1 MSDTLKLSKLS
12 AQMKAD
18 WDRRISHD
26 YRFWMSDSYK
36 DDTAMWA
43 AGERDVQ
50 ALLNAA
56 DSKAPQGVFLE
67 VGCGVGRLL
76 RAASK
81 RFNKVHGIDV
91 SSSAINKGRE
101 LLGDLRN
108 VELQVTDGVKIPFPD
123 QSFDLVASFAALAS
137 MPVEV
142 IASYLREMRR
152 VVKNSGS
159 VLLQLYLGI
168 EQIVSA
174 DDTLHLRCFG
184 EERFRAAAKIAG
196 YKVHQIREL
205 NLPFQVSFKEAG
217 LSAVI
222 VELYPDV
229 QPGEVADIVA
239 ALGATQSDGAKS
251 DTNLEH
257 WMALNYA
264 NELVERGDY
273 EAAKRTLEYAIS
285 FTKTVTIDT
294 RDLLAK
300 VTARVEALASSGTKD
315 AGEYWAANLTV
326 LRQRFPHLAKLV
338 EGFTGEPSQLGSTE
352 DGPVIFDRNQVLD
365 HANKP
370 KSAGDVWAKRAL
382 SEPRIG
388 SAKRL
393 VVFGFG
399 AGYHVDSLLRLTDRE
414 VAVVEPSLQNFVTAL
429 KIRPLQKILENLVG
443 IAVGAEAPEFLD
455 QHTEV
460 LARPQTQVVYGDQLT
475 ALKAACY
482 GKRGATTLHPTI
494 AVLGPLHGGTL
505 PIAGYT
511 SRALREMKQ
520 RTRDLDVSGFNSG
533 YGLLE
538 KFLTNQTR
546 QALIQSTYVEMVSQ
560 VLLESLDERPVDV
573 LVCMAQAPI
582 TGRVLAE
589 LRKRGVIT
597 VLWFVEDFL
606 RFTYWREMAKYY
618 DFVFTIQKGLC
629 IDAIKASGAANVQ
642 YLPCAADPLVHR
654 PIELS
659 VEERVKWGSPISFVG
674 AGYHNRQQSFALLAD
689 MPFKIWGSEWP
700 SCRPFDKMLQEQGR
714 RISPEEYVKIFNA
727 TDVNINLHS
736 STEKDGVD
744 PTGDFVNPRTFEL
757 ASCGAF
763 QLVDERSLLSE
774 LFVPGEEL
782 ITFSDIP
789 QMKQQ
794 IAHYLNS
801 PDERRAITA
810 KARARV
816 LKEHTYEQRI
826 RQMLASVYSCE
837 FERLNSR
844 ELQSPWRKMIERSA
858 KFPELKARCEE
869 AFTRGEDATLDSLLT
884 DILAGKGKL
893 TETEQKLLF
902 LYHIRKQIIYMA
914 KEEQGK
920 Q

>member
-1 MSDTLKLSKLS
+1 MSDTTKLSKLS

-50 ALLNAA
+50 ALLNTPVPAKREGA
-56 DSKAPQGVFLE
+56 FLE

-81 RFNKVHGIDV
+81 RFESVVGIDV
-91 SSSAINKGRE
+91 SESAIKKARE
-101 LLGDLRN
+101 LLGDLSN
-108 VELQVTDGVKIPFPD
+108 IELKLADGITIPFPD
-123 QSFDLVASFAALAS
+123 GAFDLVSSFAALAS

-152 VVKNSGS
+152 VVKNSGH
-159 VLLQLYLGI
+159 VLLQLYFGV
-168 EQIVSA
+168 EQVVSA
-174 DDTLHLRCFG
+174 DDTLHLRCFN
-184 EERFRAAAKIAG
+184 EAKFRDAATLAG
-196 YKVHQIREL
+196 FKVQEVREL

-217 LSAVI
+217 LTAVL
-222 VELYPDV
+222 VDLVPFA
-229 QPGEVADIVA
+229 QPENVSEIAA
-239 ALGATQSDGAKS
+239 ALGADQKANERADV
-251 DTNLEH
+251 NLEH

-264 NELVERGDY
+264 NELVEKGDV
-273 EAAKRTLEYAIS
+273 EAAKRTLEYAVT
-285 FTKTVTIDT
+285 FTKAATIDT
-294 RDLLAK
+294 RDLLAR
-300 VTARVEALASSGTKD
+300 VTAKIESRSTASDSRANELWNENLQALRRCFPAVAAMVESYSGQLA
-315 AGEYWAANLTV
+315 
-326 LRQRFPHLAKLV
+326 Q
-338 EGFTGEPSQLGSTE
+338 QGSTE
-352 DGPVIFDRNQVLD
+352 DGPVLYDGGQVLD
-365 HANKP
+365 HPSKP
-370 KSAGDVWAKRAL
+370 KSAAEAWAKRVL
-382 SEPRIG
+382 SEVRVG
-388 SAKRL
+388 SAKKL
-393 VVFGFG
+393 AVFGFG
-399 AGYHVDSLLRLTDRE
+399 AGYHIEALLKQTERKIG
-414 VAVVEPSLQNFVTAL
+414 VFEPSLATFVAAL
-429 KIRPLQKILENLVG
+429 KARPLAQCVERLAGL
-443 IAVGAEAPEFLD
+443 AVQDPVLDFLD
-455 QHTEV
+455 SDTEV
-460 LARPQTQVVYGDQLT
+460 VVRPQTQVGNADKLAAV
-475 ALKAACY
+475 KSACY
-482 GKRGATTLHPTI
+482 SKRGATTLHPSI

-511 SRALREMKQ
+511 SRALKELKQ

-533 YGLLE
+533 YTLLD

-546 QALIQSTYVEMVSQ
+546 QAIIQSTYVEMVSQ

-573 LVCMAQAPI
+573 LICMAQAPI
-582 TGRVLAE
+582 SGRVLNE
-589 LRKRGVIT
+589 LKKRGVIT

-618 DFVFTIQKGLC
+618 DFVFTIQKGQC
-629 IDAIKASGAANVQ
+629 IDAIRGAGAQNVQ

-654 PIELS
+654 S
-659 VEERVKWGSPISFVG
+659 VELTPEDRAKWGSPISFVG

-700 SCRPFDKMLQEQGR
+700 HCRPFDKMLQEQGR

-727 TDVNINLHS
+727 TDININLHS

-763 QLVDERSLLSE
+763 QLVDERSLLAE
-774 LFVPGEEL
+774 LFTPGEEL
-782 ITFSDIP
+782 ITFSNIP
-789 QMKQQ
+789 QLKQQ
-794 IAHYLNS
+794 INQYLRA
-801 PDERRAITA
+801 PQERAAIAAKA
-810 KARARV
+810 KARVMR
-816 LKEHTYEQRI
+816 EHTYEQRI
-826 RQMLASVYSCE
+826 RQMLAAVYSVE

-844 ELQSPWRKMIERSA
+844 ELQSPWRKMIERSS
-858 KFPELKARCEE
+858 KFPELKARCQD
-869 AFTRGEDATLDSLLT
+869 AFARGEDATLDSLLA

-914 KEEQGK
+914 KEEAGK
-920 Q
+920 

>member
-1 MSDTLKLSKLS
+1 MSDTSKLSKLS
-12 AQMKAD
+12 ARMKAD

-50 ALLNAA
+50 ALLNSPIPA
-56 DSKAPQGVFLE
+56 KRQGAFLE

-81 RFNKVHGIDV
+81 RFESVVGLDV
-91 SSSAINKGRE
+91 SESAINKAHE
-101 LLGDLRN
+101 LLKDLSN
-108 VELQVTDGVKIPFPD
+108 VELKLADGITIPYPD
-123 QSFDLVASFAALAS
+123 GTFDLVSSFAALAS

-152 VVKNSGS
+152 VVKNSGHI
-159 VLLQLYLGI
+159 LLQLYFGI
-168 EQIVSA
+168 EQVVSA
-174 DDTLHLRCFG
+174 DDTLHLRCFN
-184 EERFRAAAKIAG
+184 EDKFREAAKIAG
-196 YKVHQIREL
+196 FKVLEVREL

-217 LSAVI
+217 LTAV
-222 VELYPDV
+222 VVDLVPES
-229 QPGEVADIVA
+229 QPESTAEISK
-239 ALGATQSDGAKS
+239 ALGADQKADERA
-251 DTNLEH
+251 DVNLEH

-264 NELVERGDY
+264 NELVERGDF
-273 EAAKRTLEYAIS
+273 EAAKRTLEYAVS
-285 FTKTVTIDT
+285 FTKAATIDT
-294 RDLLAK
+294 RDLLAR
-300 VTARVEALASSGTKD
+300 VTAKIESFSKGENSRAAELWQENLSSLR
-315 AGEYWAANLTV
+315 AN
-326 LRQRFPHLAKLV
+326 FPKVADLV
-338 EGFTGEPSQLGSTE
+338 ELYAGPLAQQGSTE
-352 DGPVIFDRNQVLD
+352 DGPVTYDGNQVLD
-365 HANKP
+365 HASKP
-370 KSAGDVWAKRAL
+370 RSAAEAWAKRVL
-382 SEPRIG
+382 SEVRVG

-393 VVFGFG
+393 AVFGFG
-399 AGYHVDSLLRLTDRE
+399 TGYHIEALQRLTDRKIG
-414 VAVVEPSLQNFVTAL
+414 VFEPSVSTLVTAL
-429 KIRPLQKILENLVG
+429 KSRPLAKCIERLVG
-443 IAVGAEAPEFLD
+443 LAVQDQALEFLD
-455 QHTEV
+455 SDTEV
-460 LARPQTQVVYGDQLT
+460 VARPQTQVGHGEKLAAV
-475 ALKAACY
+475 KSACY
-482 GKRGATTLHPTI
+482 SKRGASTLHPSI

-511 SRALREMKQ
+511 SRALKELKQ

-533 YGLLE
+533 YTLLD

-546 QALIQSTYVEMVSQ
+546 QAIIQSTYVEMVSQ

-573 LVCMAQAPI
+573 LICMAQAPI
-582 TGRVLAE
+582 SGRVLGE
-589 LRKRGVIT
+589 LKKRGVIT

-618 DFVFTIQKGLC
+618 DFVFTIQKGQC
-629 IDAIKASGAANVQ
+629 IDAIRAAGAQNVQ

-654 PIELS
+654 PVEITA
-659 VEERVKWGSPISFVG
+659 EERAKWGSPISFVG

-700 SCRPFDKMLQEQGR
+700 HCRPFDKMLQEQGR

-727 TDVNINLHS
+727 TDININLHS

-774 LFVPGEEL
+774 LFTPGDEL
-782 ITFSDIP
+782 ITFSNIP
-789 QMKQQ
+789 QLKQQ
-794 IAHYLNS
+794 IHHYLNA
-801 PDERRAITA
+801 PEERRAITA
-810 KARARV
+810 KAKARV
-816 LKEHTYEQRI
+816 LREHTYEQRI
-826 RQMLASVYSCE
+826 RQMLAAVYSVE
-837 FERLNSR
+837 FEKLNSR
-844 ELQSPWRKMIERSA
+844 ELQSPWRKMIERSS
-858 KFPELKARCEE
+858 KFPELKARCED
-869 AFTRGEDATLDSLLT
+869 AFSRGEDATLDALLT

-920 Q
+920 